1 MQEASLLLAMV
12 HNNIVQAMDTYII
25 SAIKERVSDKLYTL
39 VGKNVLNVPSKA
51 AFSLYDKVV
60 LSNENE
66 IKLAGYGSKRA
77 CSIAIG
83 RMAKGHESK
92 KIENAELAITA
103 KKMERKLERA
113 AKWLARAFISGAP
126 ISIRFHS
133 DGDGATGAL
142 AVYYALNALGKSMP
156 SVRWEA
162 QHSIAYAIDSLYS
175 DIGFFSN
182 CKSAEKPKLVIID
195 FGTSP
200 ESNDA
205 VNEIRK
211 KGIDV
216 IWLDHHP
223 IPKGFSKGLKAYINP
238 IVYGGTSDFTAGYL
252 ACIFAECISGI
263 KTERLKGASLIS
275 DSSIYADKNDA
286 DAMEVAAVLDF
297 ITGVKK
303 YTGYIAGPL
312 VPSYFAK
319 IIEDKEKLDEINAYA
334 NMVIDDMVSMG
345 IKIAKRHMGKDG
357 IEINV
362 VDFEVVGKKYSGYV
376 LPGRYSSKLH
386 ERIEAMNPE
395 SVTVVAFKNSISI
408 RVSRKVSKKLDILK
422 GIEEIKA
429 EHDGVTG
436 GGHESAAGVLAW
448 DGGREEVLRELLAYM
463 GASV

>member
-1 MQEASLLLAMV
+1 
-12 HNNIVQAMDTYII
+12 MDTYII
-25 SAIKERVSDKLYTL
+25 SAIKERVSDRLYTL
-39 VGKNVLNVPSKA
+39 VGKCVLHVPSKA
-51 AFSLYDKVV
+51 AFSLYDSVTI
-60 LSNENE
+60 SNENE
-66 IKLAGYGSKRA
+66 IRLVGHSSKRA

-83 RMAKGHESK
+83 KIAKVYK
-92 KIENAELAITA
+92 RKAIENEELEEVA
-103 KKMERKLERA
+103 KKMEGKIERA
-113 AKWLARAFISGAP
+113 AKGLARAYVSGAP

-133 DGDGATGAL
+133 DGDGASGAL
-142 AVYYALNALGKSMP
+142 AVYYALSALSKSMP

-162 QHSIAYAIDSLYS
+162 QHSIAYTLEAFYS

-182 CKSAEKPKLVIID
+182 CNSAEKPKLVIID

-200 ESNDA
+200 ESNEA

-216 IWLDHHP
+216 IWLDHHQ

-238 IVYGGTSDFTAGYL
+238 LEYGGESDFTAGYL

-263 KTERLKGASLIS
+263 KTDLLKSASLIS
-275 DSSIYADKNDA
+275 DSSIYANKKDA
-286 DAMEVAAVLDF
+286 DAAKVATVLDF

-334 NMVIDDMVSMG
+334 NMVIDDMVNTG
-345 IKIAKRHMGKDG
+345 IKIAKRHAGKDG

-362 VDFEVVGKKYSGYV
+362 VDFEEVGKKYSGYV

-386 ERIEAMNPE
+386 EKIEAMNPK
-395 SVTVVAFKNSISI
+395 SVTVVSFKNSISI
-408 RVSRKVSKKLDILK
+408 RISRGITKKLDILK
-422 GIEEIKA
+422 GIDSIKA
-429 EHDGVTG
+429 EHEGVTG
-436 GGHESAAGVLAW
+436 GGHESAAGVLVW
-448 DGGREEVLRELLAYM
+448 NGNIKEVLRELLAYM
-463 GASV
+463 GAKV